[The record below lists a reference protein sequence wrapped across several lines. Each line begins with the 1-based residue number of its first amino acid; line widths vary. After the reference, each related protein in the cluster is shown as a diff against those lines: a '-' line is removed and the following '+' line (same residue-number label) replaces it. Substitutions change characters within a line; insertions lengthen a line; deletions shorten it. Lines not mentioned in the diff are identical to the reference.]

1 MNDIRSNRENIKEAI
16 LDVELVFKQNMF
28 GYEGD
33 KKNKFLKVTI
43 ILPKLAAA
51 CKRLMDKETVYK
63 AFGGYYYQFFESN
76 IDFDIR

>member
-63 AFGGYYYQFFESN
+63 AFGAYYYQFFESN